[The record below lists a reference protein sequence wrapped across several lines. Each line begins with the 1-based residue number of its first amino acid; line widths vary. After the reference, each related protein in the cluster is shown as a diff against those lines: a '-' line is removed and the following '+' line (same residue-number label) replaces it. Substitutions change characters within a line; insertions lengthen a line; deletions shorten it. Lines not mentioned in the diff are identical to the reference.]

1 MKYEIVIGLE
11 VHIELNTKS
20 KMFCSC
26 ANDSDVKEP
35 NTNICPVCIG
45 HPGTLPV
52 INKKAIE
59 KTVKTGLALNCSI
72 GEYSRFDRKNYFYP
86 DLPKGYQISQHEHPL
101 CSKGYLEVNGKKV
114 KIRRIHLEED
124 AGKLVHPKGADHS
137 LVDFNRS
144 GVPLMELVT
153 DPDINLPTEASKIA
167 EELREILRYLEVSNV
182 DMEKGEMRID
192 ANISLSSAP
201 GKLDGKRVEVKNL
214 NSFRSIER
222 ALEYEVERQKKILDD
237 GGKVKQETRGWDDQK
252 GVTIPQR
259 SKEDSND
266 YRYFPDPDL
275 PSLDLR
281 DRSFIDLEKLRISIP
296 ELPKEKKVRL
306 KTEYGLSDKE
316 IDFMVRNKSLGD
328 YYEKTVS
335 ELCNWVKESEL
346 RGSVDENQY
355 AELSRLVANYTL
367 TDLQSLLK
375 GIEGGDNPINP
386 ENFAEFILMV
396 YKGKMSSVIAKTV
409 LKEMF
414 ETGGDPSNIIRE
426 RGLTELKDESE
437 IEGIIDSVIDDN
449 PKAVDDYKKGKKASV
464 KFLVGQTM
472 RKTGGR
478 LDPEVIGGIIEK
490 KLSVL

>member
-52 INKKAIE
+52 INKMAIE

-144 GVPLMELVT
+144 GVALMELVT

-396 YKGKMSSVIAKTV
+396 YKGKMSSVIAKTC
-409 LKEMF
+409 LLY
-414 ETGGDPSNIIRE
+414 TSDAA
-426 RGLTELKDESE
+426 DE
-437 IEGIIDSVIDDN
+437 
-449 PKAVDDYKKGKKASV
+449 
-464 KFLVGQTM
+464 
-472 RKTGGR
+472 
-478 LDPEVIGGIIEK
+478 
-490 KLSVL
+490 